1 MKYALNNRRVLVTRT
16 FSKLFSMAGCRLG
29 YVAGN
34 PEDIK
39 YVQKFCTPHNTN
51 AIAMLFAEKILT
63 SPDMLSGL
71 INKFIE
77 GRKYL
82 IDSLDINGYR
92 HKGEAGNFLFIEPK
106 TDARN
111 IVDRMKSEK
120 KILIKV
126 YPNVGEFGDCL
137 RVSIGE
143 KQYMKLFIDALL
155 ELDK

>member
-1 MKYALNNRRVLVTRT
+1 
-16 FSKLFSMAGCRLG
+16 
-29 YVAGN
+29 
-34 PEDIK
+34 
-39 YVQKFCTPHNTN
+39 
-51 AIAMLFAEKILT
+51 MLFAEKILT